1 MENNFE
7 GDPYLK
13 ISNLLLG
20 AIINSRGLLKYEGK
34 IFMVILFKTIGFQK
48 EKDWLTWKQISK
60 FTGIKDH
67 SRIYEAIKKLKDNRL
82 IVKEGKYFK
91 VNQNFKE
98 WLTLVKGNI
107 ELINEF
113 YNSKNVRKS
122 VHKENKNVRKRVH
135 ECTENRTSNI
145 RKTVHR
151 TTDKT
156 ITDKTYTDNNKIY
169 EVFNYWN
176 KKKIIVH
183 KKLDSSTAKK
193 INAKFKDYAREEI
206 LGAINNYSYILADS
220 ETYWFNY
227 RWTLKEF
234 LQRGFEK
241 FKDWDIAH
249 ENYIRKEK
257 LK

>member
-20 AIINSRGLLKYEGK
+20 AVINSKDLLTYEGK
-34 IFMVILFKTIGFQK
+34 VFMIILFKTVGFQK
-48 EKDWLTWKQISK
+48 EADWLSYKQICK
-60 FTGIKDH
+60 YTGIKH
-67 SRIYEAIKKLKDNRL
+67 KTRISESVKSLVEKNL
-82 IVKEGKYFK
+82 IIKEGKYFK

-98 WLTLVKGNI
+98 WLTLNEENL
-107 ELINEF
+107 ELINK
-113 YNSKNVRKS
+113 YYQSKKLRKS
-122 VHKENKNVRKRVH
+122 VTNDDKKLRKSVTKV
-135 ECTENRTSNI
+135 TEKRNSKLRN
-145 RKTVHR
+145 TV
-151 TTDKT
+151 TPSTDKT
-156 ITDKTYTDNNKIY
+156 ITDKTYTDNNIN

-206 LGAINNYSYILADS
+206 LGAINNYSYILADP

-227 RWTLKEF
+227 KWTLKEF
-234 LQRGFEK
+234 MQRGFEK

-249 ENYIRKEK
+249 ENYLRKDK